1 MFIAKYL
8 IDDMN
13 TILVDIEDKRKA
25 MIKKCFFT
33 VKIVYYSD
41 ILMLLFTYYT
51 LFKQFMDNKNSF
63 TH

>member
-1 MFIAKYL
+1 MIARYL

-13 TILVDIEDKRKA
+13 IILINIEDKSKA
-25 MIKKCFFT
+25 MVKKWLLLP
-33 VKIVYYSD
+33 KIVYYSN

-51 LFKQFMDNKNSF
+51 LFRQFMANKNSF